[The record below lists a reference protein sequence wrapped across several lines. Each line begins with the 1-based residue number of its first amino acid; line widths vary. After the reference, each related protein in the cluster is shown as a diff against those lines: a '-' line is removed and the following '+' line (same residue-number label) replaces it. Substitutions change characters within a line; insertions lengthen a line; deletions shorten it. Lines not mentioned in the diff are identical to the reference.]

1 MLYILPLDAC
11 GMDGLDETDLR
22 LIRLLQ
28 VNGRTPFSQL
38 AQQTGLPERHVA
50 RKVAQLAGDGV
61 IQIAPVCNPSVLGL
75 RSVAMV
81 AIRLNGRSDAGDF
94 AVEILARECIDY
106 VAVTLGVFD
115 LLVEVL
121 AEDDTSLRRLIQE
134 HIRSRP
140 EVESVEVLP
149 YIGLSYQQPVWDET
163 QDKIGAGV
171 GVYRV
176 EDKELDLI
184 DRKLV
189 ALLGADGRATF
200 QALAAE
206 LGVSESY
213 VRKRF
218 AGLTARQDFG
228 VHALTNPRS
237 LGFRTTCWVF
247 LKVAQGAS
255 TDAMIRGLARL
266 ERVAYV
272 AFCTGTADLLVEVV
286 CRNKDELRNWFS
298 ESLGQVEGVHLL
310 RSLLCT
316 DIYYR
321 SVNYAP
327 GG

>member
-1 MLYILPLDAC
+1 MLYILPLDTC
-11 GMDGLDETDLR
+11 GMDGIDETDLR

-28 VNGRTPFSQL
+28 INGRTPFSQL
-38 AQQTGLPERHVA
+38 AQQTGLPERQVA

-81 AIRLNGRSDAGDF
+81 AIRLNGDSDAGAF
-94 AVEILARECIDY
+94 AVELLARDCIDY
-106 VAVTLGVFD
+106 VAVTLGNFD

-121 AEDDTSLRRLIQE
+121 AGDDTSLRRLIQE

-140 EVESVEVLP
+140 EVEAVEVHP

-171 GVYRV
+171 GVYQV
-176 EDKELDLI
+176 EDKELDPI
-184 DRKLV
+184 DRRLV

-200 QALAAE
+200 QGLAAE

-218 AGLTARQDFG
+218 AALTARQDFG

-247 LKVAQGAS
+247 LKIAQGAS
-255 TDAMIRGLARL
+255 TDGLIRALARM
-266 ERVAYV
+266 ERVADV
-272 AFCTGTADLLVEVV
+272 ALCTGTADLLVEVV
-286 CRNKDELRNWFS
+286 CRNKDELRDWFS
-298 ESLGQVEGVHLL
+298 ERLGQVEGVHQI

>member
-1 MLYILPLDAC
+1 MLYILPLDAR
-11 GMDGLDETDLR
+11 GMDGIDETDLR

-28 VNGRTPFSQL
+28 INGRTPFSQL
-38 AQQTGLPERHVA
+38 AQQIGLPERQVA

-81 AIRLNGRSDAGDF
+81 AIWLNGQSDAGAL
-94 AVEILARECIDY
+94 AVELLARDCIDY
-106 VAVTLGVFD
+106 VAVTLGNFD

-121 AEDDTSLRRLIQE
+121 AGDDTSLRRLIQE

-140 EVESVEVLP
+140 EVESVEVHP
-149 YIGLSYQQPVWDET
+149 YIGLSYQQPVWHET
-163 QDKIGAGV
+163 QDKIDAGV

-176 EDKELDLI
+176 EDKELDPI
-184 DRKLV
+184 DRRLV
-189 ALLGADGRATF
+189 ALLGTDGRATF
-200 QALAAE
+200 HGLAAG

-218 AGLTARQDFG
+218 AALTARQDFG

-247 LKVAQGAS
+247 LKIAQGTS
-255 TDAMIRGLARL
+255 TDGLIRALARL

-272 AFCTGTADLLVEVV
+272 ALCTGTADLLVEVV
-286 CRNKDELRNWFS
+286 CRNKDELRDWFS
-298 ESLGQVEGVHLL
+298 ERLGQVEGVHQI